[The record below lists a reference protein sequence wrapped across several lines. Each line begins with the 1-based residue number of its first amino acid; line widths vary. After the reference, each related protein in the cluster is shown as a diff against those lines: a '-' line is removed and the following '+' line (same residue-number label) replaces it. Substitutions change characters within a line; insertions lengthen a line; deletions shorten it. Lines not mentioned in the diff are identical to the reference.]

1 VFHTNAFGSL
11 CFLYLKRAHLI
22 GEMGPKQ
29 SVNFESAADYAYILN
44 ERDTK
49 NEDLPTSYVSA
60 GSMINH
66 WACRLA

>member
-1 VFHTNAFGSL
+1 
-11 CFLYLKRAHLI
+11 
-22 GEMGPKQ
+22 MGPKQ

-66 WACRLA
+66 WACRLAWNNKWNLTSQLVQWKDLSKLQ